1 MVGYRSP
8 DDGDAVR
15 VVGVVPWVPRTAQ
28 GSVGLSLKC
37 HVTAGVYKITVLAAF
52 GGGGDFYLNRSS
64 ENTFFS
70 LSQHRLDAR

>member
-52 GGGGDFYLNRSS
+52 GGADFIELIQKI
-64 ENTFFS
+64 FF
-70 LSQHRLDAR
+70 HRVSFV

>member
-37 HVTAGVYKITVLAAF
+37 HVTAGVYKKSQYSQHF
-52 GGGGDFYLNRSS
+52 GGGWVDFYLNRGSDLCS
-64 ENTFFS
+64 AF
-70 LSQHRLDAR
+70 L